1 MNETFLEPENIKTT
15 VSANYSFISTKAP
28 KIYDY
33 RYEVKREKTYQSLS
47 EDPSNRISELRK
59 LHASM
64 LDIDEDSGAS
74 RIYNNSLTYYQNP
87 DYSTKLHR
95 PKTDSHNRSSLS
107 PVPNSRASQLDEV
120 IRVKRK
126 LIKRGLLCSIDT
138 IALGLLQP
146 EDLPFDKL
154 DPLKLPRGGER
165 LFINPLM
172 KLGPKKKGKKKKG
185 KKKKTKKM

>member
-1 MNETFLEPENIKTT
+1 MNETFLEPENVKTT

-33 RYEVKREKTYQSLS
+33 RYEVKREKHQSLS
-47 EDPSNRISELRK
+47 EDPSNRVSELRK
-59 LHASM
+59 LHGSM
-64 LDIDEDSGAS
+64 LDMVEDSGAS
-74 RIYNNSLTYYQNP
+74 RMYKNSLTYYQNP
-87 DYSTKLHR
+87 DHSINLHR
-95 PKTDSHNRSSLS
+95 PKTDSHYRSSLS
-107 PVPNSRASQLDEV
+107 PIPNSRASQLEEV
-120 IRVKRK
+120 MRVKRK

-165 LFINPLM
+165 LFMNPLM
-172 KLGPKKKGKKKKG
+172 KLGPKKKGKKKRKTKKKKG
-185 KKKKTKKM
+185 KKM